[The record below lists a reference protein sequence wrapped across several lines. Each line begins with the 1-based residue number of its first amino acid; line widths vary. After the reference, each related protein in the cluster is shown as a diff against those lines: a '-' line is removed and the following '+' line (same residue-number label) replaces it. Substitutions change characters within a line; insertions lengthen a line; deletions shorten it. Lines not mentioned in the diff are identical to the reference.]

1 MMNLMGRLHLERYM
15 SSARVS
21 EESDHAHY
29 LFLQSQPAILAVNTK
44 KDETVVKP
52 GKVNNAVIK
61 CFNSNQICCQL
72 FVDQRNIVS
81 SFIDQS
87 LQPFLL
93 SRTKLCFHWNNNN
106 ALQFSRIRTIQFRIP
121 LTIYLFEKQST

>member
-1 MMNLMGRLHLERYM
+1 M
-15 SSARVS
+15 S

-61 CFNSNQICCQL
+61 CFNSIKL
-72 FVDQRNIVS
+72 PFS
-81 SFIDQS
+81 SSSIFIS
-87 LQPFLL
+87 V
-93 SRTKLCFHWNNNN
+93 
-106 ALQFSRIRTIQFRIP
+106 
-121 LTIYLFEKQST
+121 IYLLKLYTYYYYISVKKK